1 MAKGTKRKKE
11 PRMIPGTSD
20 YVVRENAARK
30 QLGVAGLA
38 ARNKQLPTA
47 ARATLR
53 EMTGIDVSR
62 KGVKVDPGAAALAA
76 AGFIPFGKSI
86 SVAAKVLKPASA
98 RIASAATR
106 VAKTASKMAPVR
118 AAEAATKSKIA
129 SRALTGVSEAASEAR
144 SNYLKMERRIGSG
157 PTDMLVGS
165 EGKYVQRAR
174 DTSYQI
180 ANAAGEGA
188 IKARNLASRTARM
201 TDTAEAAAEIKRRLA
216 ALKRAN
222 RNR

>member
-1 MAKGTKRKKE
+1 MAKSE
-11 PRMIPGTSD
+11 
-20 YVVRENAARK
+20 YLQREDAAKK
-30 QLGVAGLA
+30 QLGAKGVAKRVKQVPRA
-38 ARNKQLPTA
+38 ARLSVKEL
-47 ARATLR
+47 
-53 EMTGIDVSR
+53 TGVNISR
-62 KGVKVDPGAAALAA
+62 KGVSVDPGAAALAA

-86 SVAAKVLKPASA
+86 SVAAKALKPASA

-106 VAKTASKMAPVR
+106 VAKTASKMSPVR
-118 AAEAATKSKIA
+118 SAEAATKSKIA
-129 SRALTGVSEAASEAR
+129 SRALTGVSDAASEAR

-157 PTDMLVGS
+157 ATDMLVGS

-180 ANAAGEGA
+180 ANAAGEEA

-216 ALKRAN
+216 ALKRAK